1 MTAEPQNAASV
12 RQLVDLILSG
22 NFHKVVVMTGAGISV
37 AAGIPDFRSPS
48 IGLYATISSMSHL
61 RFRSPTFVFNIGTFR
76 SDARPFWWTF
86 SRLWPRAGWPKPTT
100 FHYFLNLLHRH
111 NVLLRCF
118 TQNIDGLEQQAG
130 LPADKVVYAH
140 GVLAPC
146 HCLNCGGEV
155 SLEHCVR
162 AILPNAPDAADY
174 AQTVVPRC
182 PHCEHSHVKPDVVFF
197 GENLP
202 RRFFEAR
209 QRDLAQCD
217 LLIVSGTSL
226 EVWPFAEL
234 PSQVPAG
241 IPRFVINRD
250 AVRARGGR
258 LKEFVNSVKSAFT
271 FGMCDFGGVFDY
283 GNGRDWFIGGDL
295 QQSAGQVIA
304 GLGWDEE
311 FQAMKAEGDARESPV
326 MEGMPST
333 PV

>member
-1 MTAEPQNAASV
+1 MAADEPDAAGV
-12 RQLVDLILSG
+12 RKLVELILSG
-22 NFHKVVVMTGAGISV
+22 NFHNVVVMAGAGISV

-61 RFRSPTFVFNIGTFR
+61 RFRSPTFVFDIGTFR

-111 NVLLRCF
+111 DVLLRCF
-118 TQNIDGLEQQAG
+118 TQNIDGLEEQAG

-146 HCLNCGGEV
+146 HCLDCGGEV
-155 SLEHCVR
+155 PLGDCVR
-162 AILPNAPDAADY
+162 TILQNAPDAGDY
-174 AQTVVPRC
+174 AQTIVPRC
-182 PHCEHSHVKPDVVFF
+182 PRCGHDRVKPDVVFF

-202 RRFFEAR
+202 RRFFELR
-209 QRDLAQCD
+209 GRDLARCD

-226 EVWPFAEL
+226 EVWPFAGL
-234 PSQVPAG
+234 PAQVRTNV
-241 IPRFVINRD
+241 PRFVINRD
-250 AVRARGGR
+250 AVRRRGGTVR
-258 LKEFVNSVKSAFT
+258 EFFNTVKSAFT

-283 GNGRDWFIGGDL
+283 NNGKDWFIGGDL

-311 FQAMKAEGDARESPV
+311 FQRLKAVGDAIESPV
-326 MEGMPST
+326 REGMPRT